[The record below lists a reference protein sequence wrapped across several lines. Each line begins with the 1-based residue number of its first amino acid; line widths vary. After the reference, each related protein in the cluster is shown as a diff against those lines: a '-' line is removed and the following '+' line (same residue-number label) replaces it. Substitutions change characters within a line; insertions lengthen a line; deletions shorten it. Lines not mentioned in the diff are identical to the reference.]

1 MFSST
6 TPYLERNVPIEGFED
21 LADRLFHA
29 FVPPFAPSQPPR
41 ACPANVP
48 DFSQSDGS
56 PPMCSLSQSPLC
68 RPTQPRASPPTYP
81 SANAPTIPGIAAH
94 PPSTR
99 YSAGQNEAMHPP
111 RDLALHFQILRL
123 SPADADVR
131 AAFFDECATG
141 HLVIDPGRR

>member
-56 PPMCSLSQSPLC
+56 PPMFSLTQSPLC
-68 RPTQPRASPPTYP
+68 RPTQPKLHRPHSPAQMPLQFLGSPPTRP
-81 SANAPTIPGIAAH
+81 AAALPLLRRPKRGHAPNPGPRSPLPDIA
-94 PPSTR
+94 SV
-99 YSAGQNEAMHPP
+99 P
-111 RDLALHFQILRL
+111 RR
-123 SPADADVR
+123 
-131 AAFFDECATG
+131 C
-141 HLVIDPGRR
+141 GRSSCLL